1 MAIVALLLWAFTAAA
16 GFYLLVTS
24 NLARTR
30 QAAPAR
36 VPPAHYAQATASQ
49 ATAGH
54 ATASQAT
61 AGQATAG
68 HATASQATAGHATA
82 SQATAGQASTAAP
95 AAQAQAASP
104 TEPAPGGPASPRE
117 LRHATRT
124 RWDPPSL
131 VAAREAPMLPGLRSL
146 LEFAHPTFGIIGLAF
161 WLGFTLV
168 HNKALGW
175 IAFGLVAVTAS
186 LGLTWFTANLRAARR
201 AGPDRGAPRFSG
213 RLLVL
218 HGSAAALTFILAAVT
233 ALVTRG

>member
-1 MAIVALLLWAFTAAA
+1 MAIVALVLWVFTAAA

-30 QAAPAR
+30 SAASAG

-49 ATAGH
+49 ATAAAPASQAAAAPASQ

-61 AGQATAG
+61 VGQATVG
-68 HATASQATAGHATA
+68 H
-82 SQATAGQASTAAP
+82 ASTAAP

-104 TEPAPGGPASPRE
+104 AEPASGGPASPRE
-117 LRHATRT
+117 LRRAARG

-131 VAAREAPMLPGLRSL
+131 VAARQAPMLPGLRSL
-146 LEFAHPTFGIIGLAF
+146 LEFAHPTFGIVGLAF

-201 AGPDRGAPRFSG
+201 AGPGRGAPRFSG

-218 HGSAAALTFILAAVT
+218 HGSAAALTVILAAVT

>member
-1 MAIVALLLWAFTAAA
+1 MAIVALVLWAFTAAA

-30 QAAPAR
+30 SAASAG

-49 ATAGH
+49 AA
-54 ATASQAT
+54 AAAPVSQA
-61 AGQATAG
+61 A
-68 HATASQATAGHATA
+68 ASH
-82 SQATAGQASTAAP
+82 ASTAAP
-95 AAQAQAASP
+95 AAQAQAAP
-104 TEPAPGGPASPRE
+104 PAEPASGGPASPRE
-117 LRHATRT
+117 LRRAARG

-131 VAAREAPMLPGLRSL
+131 VAARQAPMLPGLRSL

-201 AGPDRGAPRFSG
+201 AGPGRGAPRFSG

-218 HGSAAALTFILAAVT
+218 HGSAAALTVILAAVT

>member
-1 MAIVALLLWAFTAAA
+1 MAIVALVLWALTAGA

-30 QAAPAR
+30 PPAPAGAPPATLAPPVPVAPAVTAAPAR
-36 VPPAHYAQATASQ
+36 RVAPQ
-49 ATAGH
+49 
-54 ATASQAT
+54 
-61 AGQATAG
+61 
-68 HATASQATAGHATA
+68 
-82 SQATAGQASTAAP
+82 AP
-95 AAQAQAASP
+95 AASP
-104 TEPAPGGPASPRE
+104 SEPSSGGPASPRE
-117 LRHATRT
+117 LRRAART

-131 VAAREAPMLPGLRSL
+131 VAARQAPVLPGLRSL
-146 LEFAHPTFGIIGLAF
+146 LDFAHPACGIIGLAF

-186 LGLTWFTANLRAARR
+186 LGLAWFTANLRAARQPDPSR
-201 AGPDRGAPRFSG
+201 AGPHFSG

-218 HGSAAALTFILAAVT
+218 HGSAAALTVVLAAVT

>member
-1 MAIVALLLWAFTAAA
+1 MAIVALVLWVFTAAA

-30 QAAPAR
+30 SAASAG

-49 ATAGH
+49 ATAAPASQAAAAPASQ

-61 AGQATAG
+61 VG
-68 HATASQATAGHATA
+68 H
-82 SQATAGQASTAAP
+82 ASTAAP
-95 AAQAQAASP
+95 AAQAQAASLA
-104 TEPAPGGPASPRE
+104 EPASGGPASPRE
-117 LRHATRT
+117 LRRAARG

-131 VAAREAPMLPGLRSL
+131 VAARQAPMLPGLRSL

-201 AGPDRGAPRFSG
+201 AGPGRGAPRFSG

-218 HGSAAALTFILAAVT
+218 HGSAAALTVILAAVT

>member
-1 MAIVALLLWAFTAAA
+1 MAIVALVLWAFTAAA

-30 QAAPAR
+30 SAASAG

-49 ATAGH
+49 ATASQ
-54 ATASQAT
+54 ATASQT
-61 AGQATAG
+61 
-68 HATASQATAGHATA
+68 TASH
-82 SQATAGQASTAAP
+82 ASTAAP

-104 TEPAPGGPASPRE
+104 AEPASGGPASPRE
-117 LRHATRT
+117 LRHAARG

-131 VAAREAPMLPGLRSL
+131 VAARQAPMLPGLRSL

-186 LGLTWFTANLRAARR
+186 RGLTWFTANLRAARR
-201 AGPDRGAPRFSG
+201 AGPGRGAPRFSG

-218 HGSAAALTFILAAVT
+218 HGSAAALTVILAAVT

>member
-1 MAIVALLLWAFTAAA
+1 MAIVALVLWVFTAAA

-30 QAAPAR
+30 SAASAG

-49 ATAGH
+49 ATAAAPASQAAASRATASR

-61 AGQATAG
+61 AS
-68 HATASQATAGHATA
+68 H
-82 SQATAGQASTAAP
+82 ASTAAP

-104 TEPAPGGPASPRE
+104 AEPASGGPASPRE
-117 LRHATRT
+117 LRRAARG

-131 VAAREAPMLPGLRSL
+131 VAARQAPMLPGLRSL
-146 LEFAHPTFGIIGLAF
+146 LEFAHPTFGIVGLAF

-201 AGPDRGAPRFSG
+201 AGPGRGAPRFSG
-213 RLLVL
+213 RLLVV
-218 HGSAAALTFILAAVT
+218 HGSAAALTVILAAVT

>member
-61 AGQATAG
+61 ASHATAG
-68 HATASQATAGHATA
+68 HATAS
-82 SQATAGQASTAAP
+82 TAAP
-95 AAQAQAASP
+95 APQAQAASP